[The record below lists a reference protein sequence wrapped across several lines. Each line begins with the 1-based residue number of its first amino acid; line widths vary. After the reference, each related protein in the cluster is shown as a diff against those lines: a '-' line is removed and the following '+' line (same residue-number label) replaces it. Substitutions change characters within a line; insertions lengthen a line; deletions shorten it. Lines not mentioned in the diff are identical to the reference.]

1 MDGWPQREIDRWVYG
16 GEEEVSES
24 AGKRWIMPKEAQP
37 SRTQEPWSSLA
48 PRSLECIENCGF
60 SGCLCIITTVWSNY
74 TRRYISVNKVK
85 AIVSLRQRCTITEN
99 RCRVYVIS
107 FSSSG
112 RQKLGSSNGMMLLM
126 WGQRRKV
133 ARCLSRKRWS
143 NMFDSNPI
151 AEAAL
156 YWLNRFNGA
165 LVQ

>member
-1 MDGWPQREIDRWVYG
+1 MASERNRLLGLWRGRG
-16 GEEEVSES
+16 GQWKCRKEMNH
-24 AGKRWIMPKEAQP
+24 AKRSSTKPNTGTLVF
-37 SRTQEPWSSLA
+37 SRATFIRMYWKLWLLRLSLH
-48 PRSLECIENCGF
+48 
-60 SGCLCIITTVWSNY
+60 VWSNY

-85 AIVSLRQRCTITEN
+85 AIVSLSQRCTITEN